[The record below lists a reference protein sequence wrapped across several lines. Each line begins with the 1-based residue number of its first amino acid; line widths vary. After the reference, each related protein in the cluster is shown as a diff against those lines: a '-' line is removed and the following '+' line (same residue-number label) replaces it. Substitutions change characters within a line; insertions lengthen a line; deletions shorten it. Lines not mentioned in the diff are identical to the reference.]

1 MRRTKAGA
9 LTAALCGAALV
20 GCGSGGQGTHDGGG
34 SQGGLRQSCYPNGT
48 CNAGLTCISDVCVDT
63 RSDAS
68 GLAGA
73 GGAAGSG
80 GGRGGIGGADAGV
93 AGAGGSAGGMAGAGG
108 GGGVTAGGGAGG
120 NAAGGK
126 GGAGAGGA
134 AGGGAG
140 GNAAGGKAGAGAGG
154 MAGGGG
160 AGGGVGG
167 YTFCFPTPPGVP
179 GQSGLP
185 DWWLGT
191 ASYDDP
197 RWAGAFG
204 VTHGGFGQ
212 GAFDALIDSS
222 SQPAALVLRWRTV
235 SEPTPAST
243 SNGIWVGFYNE
254 ATGLGTVLEI
264 AQQAF
269 TSVTGGT
276 VGAGAIAVSAFQK
289 SSAASIWGSVPV
301 PTTINADA
309 RFDAVCDTSALP
321 VVCKTWAVRLRVPMT
336 AAAGG
341 VDLGSTF
348 KMWFEQDIT
357 DTNAVDTDSWPLG
370 AAAVDP
376 TVDPLTF
383 PPVAGSTS
391 PNSAAWAEV
400 STTGGTCAP
409 GITLQPGDLSVS
421 NSIGTGT
428 TIDVAGA
435 NTFHVRPLNQTQTLW
450 SAGAL
455 AASLRIAD
463 WRAGV
468 GDSPLWLAFPD
479 ATCAAA
485 AQASGTVAPGARFD
499 LTCTWTPTAPEAC
512 DYRPDLAPGCSPDT
526 IGSRFAQQAILAE
539 LSSTATLIVFPSVS
553 ASATFSFGTH

>member
-1 MRRTKAGA
+1 METTTAVRPAAAPPVWGVTAAGA
-9 LTAALCGAALV
+9 VESAGPAAAWPVPVGTAG
-20 GCGSGGQGTHDGGG
+20 
-34 SQGGLRQSCYPNGT
+34 
-48 CNAGLTCISDVCVDT
+48 
-63 RSDAS
+63 
-68 GLAGA
+68 
-73 GGAAGSG
+73 
-80 GGRGGIGGADAGV
+80 
-93 AGAGGSAGGMAGAGG
+93 GGMAGAGG
-108 GGGVTAGGGAGG
+108 TAGGGMAGAGGTAGGGMAGAGGVAGAGAGGTAGGGAGG
-120 NAAGGK
+120 NAAGGR
-126 GGAGAGGA
+126 GGA
-134 AGGGAG
+134 AGTG
-140 GNAAGGKAGAGAGG
+140 AAGTGG
-154 MAGGGG
+154 V
-160 AGGGVGG
+160 GGGVGG
-167 YTFCFPTPPGVP
+167 NTFCFPTPPGVP

-185 DWWLGT
+185 DWWLGS
-191 ASYDDP
+191 APYDDR

-212 GAFDALIDSS
+212 GAFDALVDGS

-243 SNGIWVGFYNE
+243 SNAIRVGFYNE
-254 ATGLGTVLEI
+254 ATGLGTVLEL
-264 AQQAF
+264 AQQTF
-269 TSVTGGT
+269 NSVTGGT
-276 VGAGAIAVSAFQK
+276 VGTGAIVVSAFQK
-289 SSAASIWGSVPV
+289 SSAAAIRGSVPV

-309 RFDAVCDTSALP
+309 RFDATCATDTLP
-321 VVCKTWAVRLRVPMT
+321 VVCNTWALRLRVPMT
-336 AAAGG
+336 AADGG
-341 VDLGSTF
+341 IDLGPTF

-357 DTNAVDTDSWPLG
+357 DTNAVDADSWPLG

-421 NSIGTGT
+421 NQIGGGT
-428 TIDVAGA
+428 TIDVAGG
-435 NTFHVRPLNQTQTLW
+435 NTFHIRPLNQTQTLW
-450 SAGAL
+450 SAGAIQ
-455 AASLRIAD
+455 ASLRIAD
-463 WRAGV
+463 WHAGV

-485 AQASGTVAPGARFD
+485 AQASGTVATGSRFD
-499 LTCTWTPTAPEAC
+499 LTCTWTPTAPAAC

-526 IGSRFAQQAILAE
+526 IGSRFAQQAILAD